1 MSAPVR
7 LVLIR
12 HAQPSDE
19 VRGRCYGS
27 LDVGLSPAGAR
38 QARALARTLA
48 PVAPAALYSS
58 PSIRAQRTAA
68 PLAAA
73 CGLEAVM
80 LEDAREIDF
89 GAFEGRRWD
98 EIARSHPQVF
108 DRWMTAPTRVR
119 FPSGESYALMRRRA
133 LRAMAAL
140 VDRHAGE
147 TAALVSHGGVL
158 RAMLAACLRMPAA
171 AAFRLDLA
179 YASISVIEWIDA
191 TPIVRLAGAP
201 AGSSL
206 TAAGGPLAAT
216 AGPGAAP

>member
-1 MSAPVR
+1 MSAPTR
-7 LVLIR
+7 LVLVR

-38 QARALARTLA
+38 QARTLARTLA
-48 PVAPAALYSS
+48 PAALAALYSS
-58 PSIRAQRTAA
+58 PSIRALRTAA

-73 CGLEAVM
+73 CGLEAVV

-89 GAFEGRRWD
+89 GAFEGRPWD
-98 EIARSHPQVF
+98 EIARSHPRVF
-108 DRWMTAPTRVR
+108 ERWMTAPTRVR
-119 FPSGESYALMRRRA
+119 FPGGESHALLRRRA
-133 LRAMAAL
+133 LGAMAQL
-140 VDRHAGE
+140 VARHAGE

-158 RAMLAACLRMPAA
+158 RVMLAACLRMPAT

-179 YASISVIEWIDA
+179 YASISVIDWIDA

-201 AGSSL
+201 AGSPL
-206 TAAGGPLAAT
+206 TAAGGPLAAA
-216 AGPGAAP
+216 AGAGAQP